1 MTGLVSPELGRLLT
15 LGRVRRGHVAHF
27 APGVFVDHGRRIPDH
42 IRLHLGELLADG
54 YLSLGEGRAGWG
66 QRPVVMTPSGEQ
78 LHAKL
83 DELLAQRR
91 SKRPAPLIITV
102 QGSWT
107 GPAGLG
113 DHGGDLVEDRAEPG

>member
-1 MTGLVSPELGRLLT
+1 MTSLVSPELGRLLT
-15 LGRVRRGHVAHF
+15 LGRVRRGHVACF
-27 APGVFVDHGRRIPDH
+27 TPGVFLDHGLRIPEH

-54 YLSLGEGRAGWG
+54 YLSLGEGPAEWG

-91 SKRPAPLIITV
+91 SVSPPNL
-102 QGSWT
+102 
-107 GPAGLG
+107 
-113 DHGGDLVEDRAEPG
+113 